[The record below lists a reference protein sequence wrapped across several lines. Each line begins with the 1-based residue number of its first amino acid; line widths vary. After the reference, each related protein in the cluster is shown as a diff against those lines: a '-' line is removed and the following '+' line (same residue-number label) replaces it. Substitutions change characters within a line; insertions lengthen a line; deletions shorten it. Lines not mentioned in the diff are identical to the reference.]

1 MNTVIFD
8 VGNVLAGYDW
18 ESYLKTFRYPADV
31 YERVADAVFRNADW
45 EEGDRG
51 KISAEEWLHLFIAN
65 APDLETEIR
74 EVFAGFEG
82 TIVPLDY
89 TADWLA
95 YFRRQNY
102 KLYYLSNYSC
112 ELYHRTRD
120 KLRFLE
126 DFDGGIFSFE
136 VKCIKP
142 EEEIYRL
149 LLDRYQIR
157 PEDAIFYDD
166 RPENV
171 EAARRLG
178 MNGVV
183 FHEDIPL
190 QMMRK

>member
-1 MNTVIFD
+1 M
-8 VGNVLAGYDW
+8 L
-18 ESYLKTFRYPADV
+18 FR
-31 YERVADAVFRNADW
+31 
-45 EEGDRG
+45 
-51 KISAEEWLHLFIAN
+51 S
-65 APDLETEIR
+65 
-74 EVFAGFEG
+74 
-82 TIVPLDY
+82 
-89 TADWLA
+89 
-95 YFRRQNY
+95 
-102 KLYYLSNYSC
+102 
-112 ELYHRTRD
+112 
-120 KLRFLE
+120 
-126 DFDGGIFSFE
+126 
-136 VKCIKP
+136 KCIKP